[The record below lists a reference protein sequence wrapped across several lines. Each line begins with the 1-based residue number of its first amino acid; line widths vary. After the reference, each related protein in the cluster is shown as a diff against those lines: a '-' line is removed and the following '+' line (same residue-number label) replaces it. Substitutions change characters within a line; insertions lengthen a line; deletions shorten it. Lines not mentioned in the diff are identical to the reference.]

1 MSAEH
6 QGPAGGRKPEGT
18 KSSPGRGGTP
28 AAKPP
33 RVGSS
38 LTDAVV
44 AALAKVDDK
53 KEDKAA
59 AATAAAPEPAA
70 AEAGCAATVAPKEAP
85 PIVAAAPQPALAQPA
100 LAQPALAQPALAQP
114 ALAQHAGPNGFRG
127 GAGSFTDLA
136 RRWAG
141 GAPMAVPV
149 QAIAGAAHSP
159 SAPPPVAAPAPAS
172 EPPAA
177 VSAPPPVAQP
187 APPPKVEV
195 GPVDVTYYG
204 RTDVGL
210 VREHNEDNFIV
221 ADLSAHTRGVD
232 SPTKVRVAER
242 GVIFAVCD
250 GMGGA
255 AAGEVASQMAVDTIF
270 EVFENGG
277 EPKDRDAF
285 ARRLV
290 TAIEEAGHRIFSAA
304 KMDRTRRGMGTT
316 TTLAGLID
324 NVLFVGQ
331 VGDSRA
337 YILRNQQLEQI
348 TKDQSLVNQLI
359 EAGQLTEEEAEAF
372 EHSNIILQALGTTEE
387 VTVDLTFLELR
398 PGDRLLLC
406 SDGLSGLVHSEMIK
420 EALQESPSLA
430 DAATKLIQM
439 ANAGGG
445 HDNIT
450 VILADFAGEGLTA
463 PVDARAL
470 YQQYP
475 LPPDDSERARE
486 RGAPRETSMKAGAS
500 KPGAD
505 VKRDDLGPAPTVAT
519 PASGGGKWI
528 AIVVIGLLL
537 ALLAGAAFIF
547 KDAIFGGGTE
557 TVEVPPPVG
566 RPTVPDVV
574 PTPVPPVVEPPPV
587 APDPPAA
594 TTGTV
599 RVTTDAEEGAT
610 LFVNGEARGALTDGM
625 TLDLAPGAYTLE
637 AREGEARLG
646 ESQAVT
652 ITAGQESAV
661 TLNVPVIPDAP
672 PEPQVARPVRPVRP
686 PPVRPEPQPIRE
698 VRPAPTPLGGGGT
711 VPTNPF

>member
-6 QGPAGGRKPEGT
+6 EGPAGGRKPEGT
-18 KSSPGRGGTP
+18 KNVPARG

-33 RVGSS
+33 RVGAS

-53 KEDKAA
+53 KDDKAA
-59 AATAAAPEPAA
+59 VAAAPEPPP
-70 AEAGCAATVAPKEAP
+70 AEAGCAATVAPKEP
-85 PIVAAAPQPALAQPA
+85 PPVVAAAPQPALAQPA
-100 LAQPALAQPALAQP
+100 LAQPAVA
-114 ALAQHAGPNGFRG
+114 HAGPNGFRG

-141 GAPMAVPV
+141 GAPMAVSAP
-149 QAIAGAAHSP
+149 AIAGAAGH
-159 SAPPPVAAPAPAS
+159 
-172 EPPAA
+172 A
-177 VSAPPPVAQP
+177 VSAPPPAVSAPPPAAAAPARVSEPPPVSAPVAPAPVAQP
-187 APPPKVEV
+187 EPAPKVEI

-221 ADLSAHTRGVD
+221 ADLTARTRGVD
-232 SPTKVRVAER
+232 SPTKARVGER
-242 GVIFAVCD
+242 GLIFAVCD

-270 EVFENGG
+270 EVFEKGG
-277 EPKDRDAF
+277 QPKDRDAF

-337 YILRNQQLEQI
+337 YILRNQQLEQV

-406 SDGLSGLVHSEMIK
+406 SDGLSGLVHADMIK

-463 PVDARAL
+463 PIDARAL

-475 LPPDDSERARE
+475 LPPDDSIRE

-505 VKRDDLGPAPTVAT
+505 VKRDELAGGAPTVAT
-519 PASGGGKWI
+519 PTKGGGKWI
-528 AIVVIGLLL
+528 AVVAIGVVL
-537 ALLAGAAFIF
+537 ALLVGAWVVFGGLL
-547 KDAIFGGGTE
+547 GGGTD
-557 TVEVPPPVG
+557 TPDVGQSTPVEPTPPPDVVPPPVE
-566 RPTVPDVV
+566 
-574 PTPVPPVVEPPPV
+574 PVVEPTVEPAPPV
-587 APDPPAA
+587 A

-610 LFVNGEARGALTDGM
+610 LFVNGEARGPLTDGM
-625 TLDLAPGAYTLE
+625 TLDLAPGAYNLE
-637 AREGEARLG
+637 ARNGEARLG
-646 ESQAVT
+646 EPQAVT

-661 TLNVPVIPDAP
+661 TLNVPVIPDE
-672 PEPQVARPVRPVRP
+672 PEPDPVRPVRP
-686 PPVRPEPQPIRE
+686 ARPTRPEVPTVRE
-698 VRPAPTPLGGGGT
+698 VRPAPTPLGGGPS
-711 VPTNPF
+711 VPSNPF